1 MFDKSPLATGLTLQ
15 NRYQVVKQLGRGGFG
30 RTYLVLDRH
39 LGGEYCVLKEFAPQ
53 VQGDDDL
60 KKARELF
67 NREAGVLYQLQH
79 PQIPRFRELLTIT
92 VQGTESLFLVQ
103 DYIEGETYLEI
114 LNRYQKKQQVFTEVE
129 VFDLLLKILP
139 ILDYIHSKKVIHR
152 DISPDNLIQ
161 RASDK
166 LPVLI
171 DFGGVKQAA
180 VEAVSLFNP
189 RRSLTRIGK
198 PDYAPEEQLRKGQ
211 AEPCS
216 DLYALGVTALVLL
229 TGKEPHQ
236 LYDAH
241 QATWAWR
248 SQVDVSRSFAT
259 ILERMVAYLPR
270 DRYQSAL
277 EVIQALQQHQPV
289 VSQMRTLNLTNS
301 PPGSATWFSLP
312 GKSSPNEAP
321 IPNSDTVVVQK
332 PVRYPWQSKVLPLVV
347 IGILGTTGWWIWQNM
362 TYLSILGQ
370 PETKIAEKEKI
381 TRSDLAKRR
390 KALKISQNDFNR
402 QVDSLFYARYPALKR
417 RPLTEKAEDAKFRE
431 EWYLMADKL
440 LYKLEKQQKKS

>member
-53 VQGDDDL
+53 VEGQNEL

-79 PQIPRFRELLTIT
+79 PQIPRFRELLTVPI
-92 VQGTESLFLVQ
+92 QGIECLFLVQ
-103 DYIEGETYLEI
+103 DYVEGETYLEI
-114 LNRYQKKQQVFTEVE
+114 LNRYQKKGQVFSEAE
-129 VFDLLLKILP
+129 VFDLLMKILP
-139 ILDYIHSKKVIHR
+139 VLDYIHAQKVIHR

-198 PDYAPEEQLRKGQ
+198 PDYAPEEQLRKGH
-211 AEPCS
+211 AEPSS
-216 DLYALGVTALVLL
+216 DLYALGVTALVFL
-229 TGKEPHQ
+229 TGKEPQ
-236 LYDAH
+236 ELYDARN
-241 QATWAWR
+241 ATWQWR
-248 SQVDVSRSFAT
+248 SQVNINRSFAT

-270 DRYQSAL
+270 DRYQSATEL
-277 EVIQALQQHQPV
+277 LQALQKNSPQVSRFPTLNFFSKPVPDLQTNGGDTLIIQQPV
-289 VSQMRTLNLTNS
+289 KHPLPTTLLWLGIIGVLSGGAWGLWQNGL
-301 PPGSATWFSLP
+301 L
-312 GKSSPNEAP
+312 P
-321 IPNSDTVVVQK
+321 IPKDFSIFGRTEPKTTQK
-332 PVRYPWQSKVLPLVV
+332 
-347 IGILGTTGWWIWQNM
+347 
-362 TYLSILGQ
+362 
-370 PETKIAEKEKI
+370 EDIA
-381 TRSDLAKRR
+381 RSNVSKRR
-390 KALKISQNDFNR
+390 KALKISENTFNR
-402 QVDSLFYARYPALKR
+402 QVDSLFYARHPALKQ
-417 RPLTEKAEDAKFRE
+417 RPLTNKAEDAKFRE
-431 EWYLMADKL
+431 EWYLIADKL
-440 LYKLEKQQKKS
+440 LDKLEKQQKK